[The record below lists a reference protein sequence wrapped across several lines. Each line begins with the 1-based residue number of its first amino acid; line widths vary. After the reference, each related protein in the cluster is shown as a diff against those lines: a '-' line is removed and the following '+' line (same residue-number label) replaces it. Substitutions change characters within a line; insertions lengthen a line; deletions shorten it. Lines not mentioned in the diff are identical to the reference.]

1 MITQL
6 YEFSVGSYVVAEEWN
21 ANFRVL
27 KDFCVEHTL
36 SIADAYNSVAFSNSD
51 LTQVFNKIR
60 GWANVLTNQPYN
72 AQNGLILDRNKEFYI
87 QALPEQQQV
96 HLQIPTNMNGECRV
110 IFTLPE
116 LMTSDAPILIYY
128 KGAAVT
134 TLRDKVGDC
143 YIDAGAYPYYNA
155 GLYYVMIHEL
165 NGKAQVKLISTG
177 V

>member
-6 YEFSVGSYVVAEEWN
+6 YEFSVGSYVVADEWN

-27 KDFCVEHTL
+27 NEYCIAHKI
-36 SIADAYNSVAFSNSD
+36 SIEDAYNEVAFPTSD
-51 LTQVFNKIR
+51 LTQVFNTIKA
-60 GWANVLTNQPYN
+60 WANVNTNASYDSVF
-72 AQNGLILDRNKEFYI
+72 AKRNFEIYVGPVPPQTQVQIYI
-87 QALPEQQQV
+87 ESDKM
-96 HLQIPTNMNGECRV
+96 TNGECRI

-116 LMTSDAPILIYY
+116 LMTSDAPILVYY
-128 KGAAVT
+128 KGVAVT
-134 TLRDKVGDC
+134 TLKDKNGDC

-155 GLYYVMIHEL
+155 GTYYVMIHEL